1 MDRPPA
7 VAGGLIALRALSALA
22 VQAPAE
28 PRTLL
33 RVRRNSTNKAKGHP
47 EVAFCFIG
55 GAGGI

>member
-1 MDRPPA
+1 MPRPPA

-22 VQAPAE
+22 AQAPAE

-33 RVRRNSTNKAKGHP
+33 RVRRHFANKAKGHP

-55 GAGGI
+55 GAGGV